1 MKTFFISVL
10 IFMVGVLPSFSQNST
25 ETTIDERLGIY
36 IPIFLEP
43 HCSKFLTDFG
53 SPKNVVTSFARNIG
67 IRYFST
73 ASIPGM
79 EDLKSE
85 LYIDPSDIVHNG
97 KVITDHVIYG
107 FLFTEEDQYIAFCAN
122 VKFKTE
128 GLANSFFKT
137 MVEKVGGT
145 NKKKDFSGVVT
156 CKMSGEKRSVV
167 LKLDGSTITFVVID
181 YNMIINRA
189 VKEKTGM

>member
-1 MKTFFISVL
+1 MKTFFISLL
-10 IFMVGVLPSFSQNST
+10 ILMAGVFPSFSQNST

-53 SPKNVVTSFARNIG
+53 TSKQIVTSFAKNIG
-67 IRYFST
+67 IQYFST

-85 LYIDPSDIVHNG
+85 LYLDPSDIVHNG
-97 KVITDHVIYG
+97 KLITDHVIYG
-107 FLFTEEDQYIAFCAN
+107 FLFTEEDQYIAFSAN

-137 MVEKVGGT
+137 MVEKVGG
-145 NKKKDFSGVVT
+145 NGKKKDFSSIVT
-156 CKMSGEKRSVV
+156 CKMSGEKRSIV
-167 LKLDGSTITFVVID
+167 LKLDGTSITFVVID
-181 YNMIINRA
+181 YDMIVDRA
-189 VKEKTGM
+189 IKEKTGM